1 MNPWFILALAIVS
14 EVLGSSALKLS
25 AGFAKPWPWLVVVI
39 GYGAAFWLL
48 SLVLKSIPLSTTYAV
63 WSGVGTAGVALIGW
77 LYFRE
82 TLTSVH
88 LVGIALVIAGVV
100 VLNLG
105 SRVAS

>member
-25 AGFAKPWPWLVVVI
+25 AGFAKLWPSLVVVI